1 MTTSQLSNS
10 NNREI
15 ISVSELNRR
24 SKRILETQFPLIW
37 VSGEIS
43 NFACPSSGHWYFTL
57 KDSSAQVRCAMFRN
71 RNMRLRFKPKNGDQI
86 IARARVSLYEGRGEY
101 QLIVDFIEEAGDGAL
116 QRAFNVL
123 KSKLDNEGLFDA
135 DNKQPLPEHPKRIGV
150 ITSPTGAAV
159 RDIVIV
165 LRRRFPAIDI
175 AILPVAVQGTNAA
188 SEITT
193 AIKNANLYRPDLDLL
208 IVGRGG
214 GSLEDLQA
222 FNDETVAR
230 AIYQSLIPIVSAVG
244 HEVDFTI
251 ADFVADVRAATP
263 SAAAELISPDQQEW
277 LQILQGYE
285 LLFKKALRNQLNTK
299 NHQLLTLRKRLRH
312 PGSQLREQA
321 QRLDDIEI
329 HLKNAINKRLS
340 HEQHQLSTISSRL
353 FQRSPEIQLNTNRL
367 KLNNF
372 KHRLRLEMQ
381 RSLQNNNQRF
391 LSAVQLL
398 ETVSPLATLNRGYAI
413 IQDDKDQILRNASTA
428 RKGEQIKARLAQGVL
443 HCTVDAIDN

>member
-1 MTTSQLSNS
+1 MTASQLSNS

-57 KDSSAQVRCAMFRN
+57 KDSSAQIRCAMFRN

-175 AILPVAVQGTNAA
+175 AILPVAVQGANAA

-193 AIKNANLYRPDLDLL
+193 AIKNANLHRPDLDLL

-230 AIYQSLIPIVSAVG
+230 AIYDSLIPIVSAVG

-353 FQRSPEIQLNTNRL
+353 FQRSPEIQLNTSRL

-413 IQDDKDQILRNASTA
+413 IQDDKDQILRNTSTV

-443 HCTVDAIDN
+443 HCTVDAIDS